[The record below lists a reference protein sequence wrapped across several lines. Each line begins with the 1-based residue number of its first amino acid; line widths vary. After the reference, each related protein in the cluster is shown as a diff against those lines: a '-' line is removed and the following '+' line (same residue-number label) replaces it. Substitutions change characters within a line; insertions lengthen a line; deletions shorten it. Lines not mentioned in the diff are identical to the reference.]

1 MNSEKSSCLLLLFLD
16 ISNDVYKDCICVYM
30 YVLTH
35 DMHYL
40 AIVLLPLYMYTLIK
54 ANIHDFFERHIES
67 PEQNTAFC
75 SLCLHKCSL
84 LIKSLRGIAVCEK
97 FFPRGDSRGYPE
109 KCSPFGAKCMGIRRS
124 TIFSY

>member
-16 ISNDVYKDCICVYM
+16 ISNDVYNDCICVYM
-30 YVLTH
+30 YVTH
-35 DMHYL
+35 MHYL
-40 AIVLLPLYMYTLIK
+40 AIVLLPLYMYTRVK
-54 ANIHDFFERHIES
+54 ANIHVES

-97 FFPRGDSRGYPE
+97 NFLAGFPRVPRKKVVRLE
-109 KCSPFGAKCMGIRRS
+109 RLLRCIETELALITHRV
-124 TIFSY
+124 